1 MKDYINIRIRLVL
14 VVLIIIVFVITFKN
28 ADLSVKNFADA
39 FLKSINNQV
48 GFFKY
53 LFTGSILYTPSG
65 ITIFKYFISLI
76 IIFFPGFMILYGNNI
91 LKVKDDNKHI
101 FIIFYSIMGL
111 AFIYF
116 AGTMF
121 VMNIFELRVPE
132 IWMLKNVIL
141 AENIKNFNVLL
152 KYLSNNIADIFK
164 MKNWF
169 LFNILA
175 FSGCLFRVIF
185 KIKTPSFASF
195 TTSVFFEILRLS
207 FLIGLIKYASFLMII
222 RIQI

>member
-1 MKDYINIRIRLVL
+1 MKDYINVRVRLVL

-28 ADLSVKNFADA
+28 TDFSVKSFSDA

-48 GFFKY
+48 DFFKY

-65 ITIFKYFISLI
+65 MTIFKYFISLI
-76 IIFFPGFMILYGNNI
+76 IIFFPGFIILYGNNI

-101 FIIFYSIMGL
+101 FIIFYSIMGIL
-111 AFIYF
+111 FIYF
-116 AGTMF
+116 SGTIF
-121 VMNIFELRVPE
+121 VMNIFELKVPD
-132 IWMLKNVIL
+132 IWMLKKVIL
-141 AENIKNFNVLL
+141 SENIKNFNVLL
-152 KYLSNNIADIFK
+152 TYLSNNISNILK

-175 FSGCLFRVIF
+175 FAGCLFRVIF
-185 KIKTPSFASF
+185 KIREPSFPSF
-195 TTSVFFEILRLS
+195 STSVFFEILRLS
-207 FLIGLIKYASFLMII
+207 FLIGLIKYASFIMII